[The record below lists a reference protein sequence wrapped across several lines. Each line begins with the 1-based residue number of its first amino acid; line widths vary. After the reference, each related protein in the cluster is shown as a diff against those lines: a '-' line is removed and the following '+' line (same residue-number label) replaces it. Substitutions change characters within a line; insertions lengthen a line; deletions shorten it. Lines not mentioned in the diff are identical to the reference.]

1 MIRGK
6 KHIIL
11 TDIQCAAN
19 IQFYEDDYGDNTAVV
34 DFTFVNMEDNI
45 IIPKRFYVLTDE
57 CVEQY
62 YLFEVTQ
69 LNSLSGSIEYY
80 VESFYDL
87 TDEGKEQYKLLREN
101 EEKRTHRSSVEHG
114 KDYYPANVKVY
125 NWFLKLISDLDN
137 VHHGNRYRC
146 MYALAVYGVKCG
158 ISPEVVKEDLLLLL
172 PKYNEIKSNHYDA
185 KYMLDIKDVEN
196 ALSAYKQAQLLSYS
210 DKYLE
215 QYLS

>member
-57 CVEQY
+57 CVEKY
-62 YLFEVTQ
+62 C
-69 LNSLSGSIEYY
+69 LSGVEQINIISGTVEYY

-87 TDEGKEQYKLLREN
+87 TDEGKEQYNLYCMTYNVGDKDDTWIDIDKFI
-101 EEKRTHRSSVEHG
+101 EK
-114 KDYYPANVKVY
+114 Y
-125 NWFLKLISDLDN
+125 
-137 VHHGNRYRC
+137 C
-146 MYALAVYGVKCG
+146 
-158 ISPEVVKEDLLLLL
+158 
-172 PKYNEIKSNHYDA
+172 IK
-185 KYMLDIKDVEN
+185 
-196 ALSAYKQAQLLSYS
+196 
-210 DKYLE
+210 
-215 QYLS
+215 